1 MTIRTTALLLFLL
14 VSVSCMAQVQPAN
27 NLILVTIDGYRWQE
41 VFKGADSAIL
51 FNKKYRIQDSAAVMH
66 KYWAATAGERRAKLM
81 PFFWNTVA
89 AKGQLYGNRELG
101 NEVNVR
107 NKYWFSYPGRSETL
121 CGYYDSLV
129 NSNDYPNNPNEN
141 VLEWIN
147 KQPGY
152 AGQVAAFSSWDAVA
166 RILNRDRNGMMLN
179 NPFEPVKG
187 APLTE
192 AQQLANE
199 LQHYLPAYFGGAERF
214 DVTTYAVTRSY
225 IAAHHPKVIYIDF
238 GDPDELAH
246 AGQYDLYLDA
256 GHYLDAM
263 IGSLWNG
270 IQQDPFYKDKT
281 TIMIFPDHGR
291 GEQEKWTSHGSST
304 PHSSETWLAVLG
316 AGKSLESGEIKT
328 GTRLYQEQFAQ
339 TAAGLLGFVFTANHP
354 VAEAV
359 KTVKATGAT
368 R

>member
-1 MTIRTTALLLFLL
+1 MQKT
-14 VSVSCMAQVQPAN
+14 N

-41 VFKGADSAIL
+41 VFQGGDSAIL
-51 FNKKYRIQDSAAVMH
+51 FNKKYRVQDSAAVMH
-66 KYWAATAGERRAKLM
+66 KYWAATPAERRAKLM
-81 PFFWNTVA
+81 PFFWDTIA

-101 NEVNVR
+101 NEVNVK

-152 AGQVAAFSSWDAVA
+152 AGQVAAFASWDAVA
-166 RILNRDRNGMMLN
+166 RILNRDRSGLMLN
-179 NPFEPVKG
+179 NTFEPVKG
-187 APLTE
+187 SPLTE

-199 LQHYLPAYFGGAERF
+199 LQYYLPSYFGSIERF
-214 DVTTYAVTRSY
+214 DVTTYAIARSY
-225 IAAHHPKVIYIDF
+225 MTAHHPKVVYLDF

-263 IGSLWNG
+263 IGSLWNLV
-270 IQQDPFYKDKT
+270 QQDAFYKDNT

-291 GEQEKWTSHGSST
+291 GVHEKWTDHGSSV
-304 PHSSETWLAVLG
+304 PGADQTWLAVLG
-316 AGKSLESGEIKT
+316 PGKPLQRGEIKM
-328 GTRLYQEQFAQ
+328 GARLYQQQFAQ
-339 TAAGLLGFVFTANHP
+339 TAAGLLGLVFTANHP
-354 VAEAV
+354 VAAAV
-359 KTVKATGAT
+359 KTVLASAAN